1 MNRISLLNYG
11 RLPILATRFWTV
23 LGTNDSRANFNKI
36 VKIEKKDLY
45 AICYFSHAYNRTS
58 EFEGAR
64 TIKSDLEITY
74 KESRIEEKCEVFYL
88 DGVVNYALRNYVACP
103 SKSYEA
109 LAMTLRDRVEFTVDV
124 DDNGARTIAG
134 DFHWVLPNRTVELLG
149 KIRGELDDGR
159 FDVF

>member
-1 MNRISLLNYG
+1 MNRISFLNYR
-11 RLPILATRFWTV
+11 RLSILATRFWTV
-23 LGTNDSRANFNKI
+23 LATNDVRANFNKI
-36 VKIEKKDLY
+36 VKIEKKDIY
-45 AICYFSHAYNRTS
+45 AICYFSRAYNRS
-58 EFEGAR
+58 
-64 TIKSDLEITY
+64 IKSDLEITY

-109 LAMTLRDRVEFTVDV
+109 LAMTLRDRVEFTVDGGREIV
-124 DDNGARTIAG
+124 G

-149 KIRGELDDGR
+149 KIRGELDNGK

>member
-11 RLPILATRFWTV
+11 RLPILATRFWTA
-23 LGTNDSRANFNKI
+23 LATNDVRTNFNK
-36 VKIEKKDLY
+36 VAKIEKKDLY
-45 AICYFSHAYNRTS
+45 AICYFSHAYN
-58 EFEGAR
+58 R

-109 LAMTLRDRVEFTVDV
+109 LAMTLKDRVEFTVDSGREIV
-124 DDNGARTIAG
+124 G

>member
-1 MNRISLLNYG
+1 MNRLSLLNYR
-11 RLPILATRFWTV
+11 RLPILATRFWAV
-23 LGTNDSRANFNKI
+23 LATNDTPTNFNK
-36 VKIEKKDLY
+36 VAKIEKKDLY
-45 AICYFSHAYNRTS
+45 AICYFSHAHN
-58 EFEGAR
+58 R

-74 KESRIEEKCEVFYL
+74 KENRIEEKCEVFYL

-109 LAMTLRDRVEFTVDV
+109 LAMTLRDRVEFTVDI
-124 DDNGARTIAG
+124 DDNWGREIVG

>member
-1 MNRISLLNYG
+1 MEVPHNLAPPVIINIHSKFHAVLQRHRLLG
-11 RLPILATRFWTV
+11 
-23 LGTNDSRANFNKI
+23 
-36 VKIEKKDLY
+36 
-45 AICYFSHAYNRTS
+45 HAHN
-58 EFEGAR
+58 R

-74 KESRIEEKCEVFYL
+74 KENRIEEKCEVFYF

-159 FDVF
+159 FDFF

>member
-1 MNRISLLNYG
+1 MMNRISFLNYG
-11 RLPILATRFWTV
+11 RLPILATRFWTA
-23 LGTNDSRANFNKI
+23 LATNDTRVNL
-36 VKIEKKDLY
+36 KIEKKDLY
-45 AICYFSHAYNRTS
+45 AICYFSHAHN
-58 EFEGAR
+58 R

-109 LAMTLRDRVEFTVDV
+109 LAMTLKDRVEFTVDGGREIV
-124 DDNGARTIAG
+124 G

-149 KIRGELDDGR
+149 KIRGELDDER